1 MPPLP
6 GPMAGGVQGS
16 LQGCPATPTPLF
28 TLASLPLG
36 SQHQDTGCSSR
47 LLLVHFHH
55 GCFTDFVSTYNLLP
69 APLATRE
76 LYAPFKDEKLGDA
89 EMGSFPSTGS
99 ERWSLIWGPLLF
111 PLWVL
116 PNDRLL
122 CHFIIQGR
130 WDLMS
135 S

>member
-1 MPPLP
+1 
-6 GPMAGGVQGS
+6 MAGGVQGS
-16 LQGCPATPTPLF
+16 LQGCPATPTPPF

-69 APLATRE
+69 ALLATRE

-89 EMGSFPSTGS
+89 EM
-99 ERWSLIWGPLLF
+99 
-111 PLWVL
+111 
-116 PNDRLL
+116 
-122 CHFIIQGR
+122 
-130 WDLMS
+130 
-135 S
+135 